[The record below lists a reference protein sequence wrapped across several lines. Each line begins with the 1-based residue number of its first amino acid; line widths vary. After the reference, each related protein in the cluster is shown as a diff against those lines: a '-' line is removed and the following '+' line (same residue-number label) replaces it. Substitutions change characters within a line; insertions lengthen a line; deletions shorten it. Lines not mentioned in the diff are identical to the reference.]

1 MAAGEPGGHFHLRPS
16 DILTNVWRRLIPFL
30 CLIGL
35 ATPLSAETVLIV
47 PFFNVSKARNLD
59 WIGDSLSETILESF
73 AAEGVGVVPAE
84 NRDEILRQMSVRR
97 YAVLTRASVMEI
109 AVNCDAGLVLYGEFD
124 FTPAQAGGS
133 SKGTLQVALRILD
146 VRRMKRGAEFNITGP
161 LEELST
167 LQSRLAWQSLHSIA
181 PDTTHT
187 EEDFRRSHPPV
198 RIDAL
203 ESYIRGLLAT
213 QTDLKYKLFTNAV
226 RLEPSYSQPCFYL
239 GKLNYAARTYR
250 GAADWLQKVNPADIH
265 YRESLFFLGLSRFQ
279 TGDFKAAAEV
289 LQKLA
294 GMIPL
299 AEVLNNLG
307 AAQLRVGDLG
317 AAASFLKAVEL
328 DPADPVY
335 HYNSGY
341 ALWRKGDY
349 EPAADSFRA
358 ALQRKPEDDTATLM
372 LGRCL
377 KKQGPRPGDLKTE
390 ALERLKTE
398 YNESAWLA
406 LKSMLTPK
414 AQ

>member
-1 MAAGEPGGHFHLRPS
+1 
-16 DILTNVWRRLIPFL
+16 VWRRLLPFL
-30 CLIGL
+30 CLAGL
-35 ATPLSAETVLIV
+35 AMPLTAETVLVI
-47 PFFNVSKARNLD
+47 PFFNVSTARNLD
-59 WIGDSLSETILESF
+59 WIGDSLSETILEAL
-73 AAEGVGVVPAE
+73 AAEGVGVVPPE
-84 NRDEILRQMSVRR
+84 TRDEILRQMSVRR

-109 AVNCDAGLVLYGEFD
+109 AVNCDAGLVLSGEFD
-124 FTPAQAGGS
+124 FVPAAAGS
-133 SKGTLQVALRILD
+133 ASKGVLRVGLRILD
-146 VRRMKRGAEFNITGP
+146 VRRMKRGAEFHVTGP

-167 LQSRLAWQSLHSIA
+167 LQTRLAWQSLQALS
-181 PDTTHT
+181 PEVSHT
-187 EEDFRRSHPPV
+187 EDEFRRSHPPV

-226 RLEPSYSQPCFYL
+226 RLEPTYSQPCFHL

-250 GAADWLQKVNPADIH
+250 GAADWLQKVNPADLH
-265 YRESLFFLGLSRFQ
+265 YREALFYLGLSRYQ
-279 TGDFKAAAEV
+279 TGDFKGAVEV
-289 LQKLA
+289 LRKLA
-294 GMIPL
+294 EMIPL

-307 AAQLRVGDLG
+307 AAQVRAGEAG
-317 AAASFLKAVEL
+317 AAETFLKAVEL

-335 HYNSGY
+335 HYNAGY
-341 ALWRKGDY
+341 ALWRKGEYDQ
-349 EPAADSFRA
+349 AADSFRS

-377 KKQGPRPGDLKTE
+377 KKQGPRPGDLRTE

-414 AQ
+414 VK

>member
-1 MAAGEPGGHFHLRPS
+1 MATGFVWRPFPIRGS
-16 DILTNVWRRLIPFL
+16 DILAHVWRCLIPLL

-35 ATPLSAETVLIV
+35 ATPLSAETVLIL
-47 PFFNVSKARNLD
+47 PFFNVSKAHNLD
-59 WIGDSLSETILESF
+59 WIGDSLSETILEAF
-73 AAEGVGVVPAE
+73 AAEGVGVVPPE

-97 YAVLTRASVMEI
+97 YALLTRASVMEI
-109 AVNCDAGLVLYGEFD
+109 AVNCDAGLVLYGEVE
-124 FTPAQAGGS
+124 FTPAQAGSS
-133 SKGTLQVALRILD
+133 SKGALRIALRILD
-146 VRRMKRGAEFNITGP
+146 VRRMKRGAELNLTGP

-167 LQSRLAWQSLHSIA
+167 LQSRLAWQSLHSLA
-181 PDTTHT
+181 PGTTHT
-187 EEDFRRSHPPV
+187 EMEFGRSHPPV

-203 ESYIRGLLAT
+203 ESYVRGLLAN
-213 QTDLKYKLFTNAV
+213 QTELKYKLFTNAV
-226 RLEPSYSQPCFYL
+226 RLEPAYSQPCFHL

-265 YRESLFFLGLSRFQ
+265 YREALFFLGLSRYQ
-279 TGDFKAAAEV
+279 IGDFKGAVDV
-289 LQKLA
+289 LRQLA
-294 GMIPL
+294 GMVPL

-307 AAQLRVGDLG
+307 AAQLRIADTG
-317 AAASFLKAVEL
+317 AAESFLKAVEL
-328 DPADPVY
+328 DPADPIY
-335 HYNSGY
+335 HYNAGY

-349 EPAADSFRA
+349 EPAAESFRSS
-358 ALQRKPEDDTATLM
+358 LQRKPNDDTATLM